1 MRPDRVVMTGQRNYI
16 EELGE
21 RVAAGKQAG
30 LTLEE
35 LQKRMTVASLKSM
48 QSNGYAGILDRVL
61 AESTPHYGPMPP
73 LQSGVNANIAD
84 VFKNLDRV

>member
-1 MRPDRVVMTGQRNYI
+1 
-16 EELGE
+16 
-21 RVAAGKQAG
+21 
-30 LTLEE
+30 
-35 LQKRMTVASLKSM
+35 MTVASLKSM

-73 LQSGVNANIAD
+73 LQAGVNANIAD